1 MGKQKLDQLLKQLKD
16 NHAQEIENAAAIFT
30 VAQSAV
36 NQLAADSSPQLT
48 LPDSGKLLSDSL
60 SSPAFVT
67 KADLLKR
74 YGNYNA
80 CRQAAKRAGIT
91 FSHTPRWSQ
100 LVTAFSYLPACQGCV
115 SAYIRQYP
123 HPNLKGVSIKLTLSP

>member
-1 MGKQKLDQLLKQLKD
+1 MGKQKLDQLLKQLED
-16 NHAQEIENAAAIFT
+16 NHTQDIANAAAIFT

-36 NQLAADSSPQLT
+36 NQLAADLSPQLT
-48 LPDSGKLLSDSL
+48 LPDSGEPLSDA
-60 SSPAFVT
+60 SSGPCLVT

-100 LVTAFSYLPACQGCV
+100 LVTAFSYLPACQGCI
-115 SAYIRQYP
+115 STYLRQHP
-123 HPNLKGVSIKLTLSP
+123 HPNLKGMSIKLTLSP